1 LSLGTDVKDRKL
13 RLTLGVMIAA
23 GATLTMLSF
32 AMNVDAGQVK
42 SKLQSLVL
50 RTGPVVH
57 SSEASR

>member
-1 LSLGTDVKDRKL
+1 
-13 RLTLGVMIAA
+13 MIAA

-32 AMNVDAGQVK
+32 AMHLDSGRVK
-42 SKLQSLVL
+42 SKLQNLVL